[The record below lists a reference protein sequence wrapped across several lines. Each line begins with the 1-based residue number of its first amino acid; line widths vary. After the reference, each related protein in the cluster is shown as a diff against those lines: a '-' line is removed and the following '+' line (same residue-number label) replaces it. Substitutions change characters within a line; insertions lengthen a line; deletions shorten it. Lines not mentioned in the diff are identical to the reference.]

1 MTKVEIKIK
10 INDDS
15 YQETLVRLDTIVLKL
30 KEIKRLQ
37 DEIDKTNNKQLFER
51 TPSEEIK

>member
-30 KEIKRLQ
+30 REIKRLQ
-37 DEIDKTNNKQLFER
+37 ED
-51 TPSEEIK
+51 IK